1 MGQFDGKVAFVTG
14 AGRGQ
19 GRSHAVRLAAEG
31 ADLAV
36 VDLGSAGRVEH
47 PPYRTATADDIAET
61 KRRVEAEGRRCL
73 AFEADVRDLAA
84 LQQAADK
91 TSATLGGIDYVV
103 ANAGIC
109 DGACMSWDIA
119 PENWQ
124 TVIDINLG
132 GVFWTCKATI
142 PHVRRRGPGG
152 ALVLV
157 ASSAPLKAF
166 SGFSH
171 YAAAKNGVR
180 SLAMSLA
187 SELGPEQIRCNCL
200 LPGAIETDM
209 TTIAAELSG
218 HDTAQAWEETQL
230 IAGKVGVE
238 DASAALIWLL
248 SDESRFVTGSEVVV
262 DGGQHR
268 R

>member
-1 MGQFDGKVAFVTG
+1 VGQFDGKVAFVTG

-31 ADLAV
+31 ADVAII
-36 VDLGSAGRVEH
+36 DLGNAGRVEH
-47 PPYRTATADDIAET
+47 PAYRTATAADILET
-61 KRRVEAEGRRCL
+61 KAGIEAAGRKCL
-73 AFEADVRDLAA
+73 AFEADVRDLTA
-84 LQQAADK
+84 LQRAADE
-91 TSATLGGIDYVV
+91 TATTLGGIDYVI

-124 TVIDINLG
+124 TMIDVNLT
-132 GVFWTCKATI
+132 GVFWTCKATV

-218 HDTAQAWEETQL
+218 RDTSQAWEETQL

-238 DASAALIWLL
+238 DVTAALIWLL
-248 SDESRFVTGSEVVV
+248 SAESRFVTGSEVVV
-262 DGGQHR
+262 DGGQYRH
-268 R
+268 